1 MLLTTKVHIKQ
12 GNHDGVDV
20 AVLRN
25 IAYHAARMY
34 NVALYNIRQHFFN
47 TEKYLSYN
55 ENYAIAKYNENYRI
69 LQSNIGQQIMRLAD
83 RDMKS
88 FFSLLLLKKS
98 GKYSADIHLPRYKD
112 KEGIMGFSVQGQSA
126 RIQKDGK
133 IAFGLTKEFR
143 KLYGIAERRF
153 LLTIPR
159 HLLGIK
165 QFHEVRFIPLYGGR
179 EFSVEFIYEQPE
191 YEQIPET
198 ADGVLSV
205 DIGVTNLMSCVTR
218 SNNGFRQFI
227 IDGRPVKNINYYY
240 NKVMARLKSVN
251 VKNGTTTKRMIRLMN
266 GRKHRIDDYFNRCAS
281 SIVKLCFNEGISTV
295 IIGYNKDMKQEINI
309 GKTNN
314 QNFVCVPFHKLRSKL
329 SYKCELHGIKVE
341 FQEESYTS
349 KASALDLDDV
359 PVFDAS
365 GKAEYTFSG
374 KRVKR
379 GLYRSSDGTCINAD
393 INGSVN
399 ILRKYI
405 KERKLNDLSSDNV
418 RAIVNSPCK
427 RYNLFRSPSL

>member
-47 TEKYLSYN
+47 TGKYLSYN
-55 ENYAIAKYNENYRI
+55 ENYALSKYNENYRI
-69 LQSNIGQQIMRLAD
+69 LQSNTGQQIMRLAD

-88 FFSLLLLKKS
+88 FFSLFLLKKS
-98 GKYSADIHLPRYKD
+98 GKYSANIHLPRYKGKD
-112 KEGIMGFSVQGQSA
+112 GIMGFSVQGQSA

-143 KLYGIAERRF
+143 QLYGVNERRF

-165 QFHEVRFIPLYGGR
+165 QFHEVRFIPLYDGR
-179 EFSVEFIYEQPE
+179 EFSVEFVYEQSE
-191 YEQIPET
+191 YKQIPET
-198 ADGVLSV
+198 ADGALSV

-227 IDGRPVKNINYYY
+227 VDGRPVKSINYYY
-240 NKVMARLKSVN
+240 NKVMARLKSAN
-251 VKNGTTTKRMIRLMN
+251 AKNGAITKRMIRLIN
-266 GRKHRIDDYFNRCAS
+266 GRKNRIDDYFNRCVS

-295 IIGYNKDMKQEINI
+295 VVGYNKDMKQSINI
-309 GKTNN
+309 GKVNN
-314 QNFVCVPFHKLRSKL
+314 QNFVCIPFHKLRSKL
-329 SYKCELHGIKVE
+329 SYKCELHGIKVV

-349 KASALDLDDV
+349 KASALDMDDV
-359 PVFDAS
+359 PSFDA
-365 GKAEYTFSG
+365 GVKTEHTFSG
-374 KRVKR
+374 KRVKH
-379 GLYRSSDGTCINAD
+379 GLYRSLDGTLINAD
-393 INGSVN
+393 INGSIN
-399 ILRKYI
+399 ILRKHF
-405 KERKLNDLSSDNV
+405 KESKLNGLSSDNV

-427 RYNLFRSPSL
+427 RVNLFRSPSL

>member
-12 GNHDGVDV
+12 GNHDGVNV

-34 NVALYNIRQHFFN
+34 NVALYNIRQYFFN
-47 TEKYLSYN
+47 SEKYRSYN
-55 ENYAIAKYNENYRI
+55 ENYAVSKYNENYRI

-159 HLLGIK
+159 HLLRIK
-165 QFHEVRFIPLYGGR
+165 QFHEVRFIPLYGGS

-198 ADGVLSV
+198 ADG
-205 DIGVTNLMSCVTR
+205 
-218 SNNGFRQFI
+218 
-227 IDGRPVKNINYYY
+227 
-240 NKVMARLKSVN
+240 
-251 VKNGTTTKRMIRLMN
+251 
-266 GRKHRIDDYFNRCAS
+266 
-281 SIVKLCFNEGISTV
+281 
-295 IIGYNKDMKQEINI
+295 
-309 GKTNN
+309 
-314 QNFVCVPFHKLRSKL
+314 
-329 SYKCELHGIKVE
+329 
-341 FQEESYTS
+341 
-349 KASALDLDDV
+349 
-359 PVFDAS
+359 
-365 GKAEYTFSG
+365 
-374 KRVKR
+374 
-379 GLYRSSDGTCINAD
+379 
-393 INGSVN
+393 
-399 ILRKYI
+399 IL
-405 KERKLNDLSSDNV
+405 
-418 RAIVNSPCK
+418 
-427 RYNLFRSPSL
+427 